1 MADSLKI
8 AKPINVWAIGQGN
21 HKTIF
26 HGPDHDRCLIRFP
39 AAAAN
44 VAQKRERAT
53 GSVGKVAQ
61 EWIDEMLDKG
71 SQALIVF
78 AHVLICC
85 LSRSHDGSAA
95 PLLHSRSRHS
105 GASDEIPLYVGYLT
119 DRLIKS

>member
-8 AKPINVWAIGQGN
+8 AKPINVWAIGQRN

-95 PLLHSRSRHS
+95 LPLHSGSRQS
-105 GASDEIPLYVGYLT
+105 GVSDNFLRMYGI
-119 DRLIKS
+119 